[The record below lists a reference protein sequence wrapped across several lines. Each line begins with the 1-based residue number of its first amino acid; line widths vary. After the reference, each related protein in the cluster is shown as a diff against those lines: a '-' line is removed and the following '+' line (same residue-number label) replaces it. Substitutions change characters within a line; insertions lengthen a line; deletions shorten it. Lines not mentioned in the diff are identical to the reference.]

1 MMKSNSDM
9 SGKTVLVTGASQGIG
24 KVVARELARQGA
36 RLVLVCR
43 SRERAESA
51 VEQLKVDTGAADID
65 LILADLASMRE
76 VRRAAEVFAQRYET
90 LDVLLNN
97 AGVLATSRR
106 VSDDGYEHTFAT
118 NHLSAFL
125 LTKLLLPFL
134 ERSGAGRV
142 VTVASDAHRF
152 GRMHFD
158 DPQLER
164 RFGAVRAYCQSKL
177 GNVLFTYELA
187 RRLPR
192 GTRVTA
198 NCLHPGICSSN
209 FGKTDGGL
217 MAMFMKAVGPFLASP
232 EQAASTSIYLCSSP
246 DVREV
251 TGKYFCKCRDTRSS
265 PESYDPAQ
273 AQRLWALSEE
283 LTAAFN

>member
-1 MMKSNSDM
+1 
-9 SGKTVLVTGASQGIG
+9 
-24 KVVARELARQGA
+24 
-36 RLVLVCR
+36 
-43 SRERAESA
+43 
-51 VEQLKVDTGAADID
+51 
-65 LILADLASMRE
+65 MRE
-76 VRRAAEVFAQRYET
+76 VRRAAEAFAQRHEK

-106 VSDDGYEHTFAT
+106 VSEDGYEHTFAT
-118 NHLSAFL
+118 NHLSVFL
-125 LTKLLLPFL
+125 LTKLLLPSL
-134 ERSGAGRV
+134 ERSGEGRV

-164 RFGAVRAYCQSKL
+164 GFGAVRAYCQSKL

-187 RRLPR
+187 RRLPSS
-192 GTRVTA
+192 TSVTV

-217 MAMFMKAVGPFLASP
+217 MAMFMRLAGPFLSSP

-246 DVREV
+246 EVREV
-251 TGKYFCKCRDTRSS
+251 SGRYFSRCRDTRSS
-265 PESYDPAQ
+265 PESYDPEQ
-273 AQRLWALSEE
+273 ARRLWALSEE
-283 LTAAFN
+283 LTAQFN